1 MVMWFL
7 AKSPLRP
14 YMGKDFNSHGLSN
27 DGNWCYQN
35 YERNQSIT
43 PIVIIDSSSKH
54 MQKLTDEAQVIS
66 KDDFVDYVI
75 NNPEEDRWIHYMSHE
90 LIGLSMEELEEHY
103 FKQDPELREVF
114 EDLLKD
120 NN

>member
-75 NNPEEDRWIHYMSHE
+75 NNPEEFDFSN
-90 LIGLSMEELEEHY
+90 
-103 FKQDPELREVF
+103 FKKIFDVIVSI
-114 EDLLKD
+114 DKD
-120 NN
+120 ANSQV